1 MQNTRNKEPGVKILM
16 ITSEAV
22 PFAKSGGLGD
32 AVSSLAKALKKAGA
46 DVRIMLPRYYSISK
60 TSLKSIPGPMGVP
73 MGDGEAWC
81 AVLESTLPNT
91 DVPVYF
97 IDHEG
102 FFGRDGIYGDKT
114 TPDYPDN
121 PYRFA
126 FFCRSAFQLCRKL
139 GWFPDIMHAHDWPAS
154 LISVYK
160 QYSEV
165 HGEFSHTHTVFTIHN
180 LGYQGIYH
188 KDVFPYFGLPWEAYH
203 GAGLEYYG
211 SINILQSGIA
221 TAEKITTVSPTYAR
235 EIQTSILGCTMDGLL
250 RSRSS
255 DLVGILNGA
264 DYDEW
269 NPETDKHIPARYS
282 TKDMSGKAICKEALQ
297 REFGLEINLDV
308 PVIGMIARLTDQKG
322 IGDLFGP
329 MHGAAYQICTKMNVQ
344 FVVVG
349 SGDAWCER
357 ELISL
362 NNKLSNFK
370 AKIGYFEKLAH
381 LIEAG
386 ADFFMMP
393 SRYEPCGLNQ
403 LYSLRYG
410 TLPIVRR
417 TGGLA
422 DTVSNY
428 NEAKGTGTGFVFDD
442 LTPQSIFDT
451 TGWAVYTYYN
461 KREHFN
467 AMRITAMNQR
477 FSWDKSVTEYMAL
490 YSLLVK

>member
-1 MQNTRNKEPGVKILM
+1 MV
-16 ITSEAV
+16 TSEAV

-32 AVSSLAKALKKAGA
+32 AVASLAKALKRAGA
-46 DVRIMLPRYYSISK
+46 DVRIVLPRYYNINK
-60 TSLKSIPGPMGVP
+60 AMLNAIPGPMGVP

-81 AVLESTLPNT
+81 AVLESKLPGS

-102 FFGRDGIYGDKT
+102 FFGRDGIYGDKAV
-114 TPDYPDN
+114 PDFPDN
-121 PYRFA
+121 PYRYA
-126 FFCRSAFQLCRKL
+126 FFCRAAFQLCRKL
-139 GWFPDIMHAHDWPAS
+139 EWIPDIMHAHDWPAS
-154 LISVYK
+154 LVPVYK
-160 QYSEV
+160 RYLEA
-165 HGEFSHTHTVFTIHN
+165 HGDFAHTHTVLTIHN
-180 LGYQGIYH
+180 LGYQGIYN

-203 GAGLEYYG
+203 GAGLEYFG
-211 SINILQSGIA
+211 SINLLQAGIA

-235 EIQTSILGCTMDGLL
+235 EIQTSILGCTLDGLL
-250 RSRSS
+250 RHRSN

-269 NPETDKHIPARYS
+269 NPETDKYIPAHFNS
-282 TKDMSGKAICKEALQ
+282 KDLSGKAVCKEALQ
-297 REFGLEINLDV
+297 KEFGLAVDPEV
-308 PVIGMIARLTDQKG
+308 PLIGMVARLTDQKG

-329 MHGAAYQICTKMNVQ
+329 MHGAAYHICTKMNVQ

-349 SGDAWCER
+349 SGDVWCER
-357 ELISL
+357 ELESL
-362 NNKLSNFK
+362 SGKLSNFK
-370 AKIGYFEKLAH
+370 VKLGYFEKTAH

-386 ADFFMMP
+386 SDLFMMP
-393 SRYEPCGLNQ
+393 SKYEPCGLNQ

-428 NEAKGTGTGFVFDD
+428 NEEKGTGTGFVFDN
-442 LTPQSIFDT
+442 LTPQAIFDT

-461 KREHFN
+461 RKDHFI
-467 AMRITAMNQR
+467 AMQKAAMEQR
-477 FSWDKSVTEYMAL
+477 FSWDKSVSEYMAL